1 MINFQSPAFP
11 DLNNFCNKHL
21 HKKLLSQAELYIA
34 MALETQERLTRL
46 LKTTFF
52 YCTHKFYSQWSVS
65 HSSLAIF
72 QLHVNIYLF

>member
-34 MALETQERLTRL
+34 MALETQERLTKL
-46 LKTTFF
+46 LKTTVHINFILNGLF
-52 YCTHKFYSQWSVS
+52 CTH
-65 HSSLAIF
+65 L
-72 QLHVNIYLF
+72 